1 MNPTLDDGDW
11 ILVDDDCYRYAEP
24 IVGDLVLV
32 EHPEKR
38 GFIMVKR
45 IAAQQG
51 ETFVV
56 LGDNPNQSTDSR
68 QFGPLKRTQLK
79 ARVCSR
85 L

>member
-1 MNPTLDDGDW
+1 MAPTLDDGDW
-11 ILVDDDCYRYAEP
+11 ILVEDDYYQYSEP
-24 IVGDLVLV
+24 IIGEVVLV
-32 EHPEKR
+32 EHPEKI

-51 ETFVV
+51 EGFVV
-56 LGDNPNQSTDSR
+56 LGDNPTQSTDSR
-68 QFGPLKRTQLK
+68 QFGLLNRSQLK